1 MASDGRLSYSVY
13 SGRRSV
19 GLRKAWTGA
28 EAVVDYLTTMGC
40 RRNELVTMGPN
51 AVVWRG
57 ATFTATP
64 VVVEEAVA
72 VEQVRAAA

>member
-19 GLRKAWTGA
+19 GTRRAWNGA
-28 EAVVDYLTTMGC
+28 EAVIDYLTTMGC
-40 RRNELVTMGPN
+40 KNTEIVTLGPN

-57 ATFTATP
+57 ATFTARP
-64 VVVEEAVA
+64 VPVEVA
-72 VEQVRAAA
+72 A